1 MKARAGFGWREG
13 NRVTLYRDGVEFFPP
28 MLQAIEAARE
38 RIYLEMYLMESG
50 EVARRFVD
58 ALCAAARRGVAV
70 YCLLDDFGS
79 LKLRRSDRRR
89 LVEAGV
95 HLAFYNPL
103 DWRKWLGNL
112 YRDHRKLLLVD
123 DALAF
128 VGGAGLTDE
137 FLLGERAWRETM
149 VAVSGPCVADWA
161 VLFQRNWRR
170 WSRHCLPAEG
180 DVGVSGE
187 GWSGRVQYSA
197 AGRYLGVKWALE
209 QRVRRAQRRVWLTTA
224 YFVPPVKLR
233 RVLSGAA
240 RRGVDVRLILP
251 GPHTDHPAVRHAGR
265 RFYTR
270 LLRDG
275 VRIYEFQPR
284 FIHAK
289 MALVDD
295 WAMVGS
301 ANFDRW
307 NLRWN
312 LENDQEIDAPEFA
325 ARLEAMLRRDLEDC
339 EEITLEGWLTR
350 PAWERLLA
358 RLFGHLDLWLWGLAQ
373 MRGVWPNLRRGRLRR
388 PRRPSGGPGVRRG

>member
-1 MKARAGFGWREG
+1 MRVRAGFVWREG
-13 NRVTLYRDGVEFFPP
+13 NRVTLYRDGIEFFPP

-38 RIYLEMYLMESG
+38 RVYLEMYLMESG

-123 DALAF
+123 EAVAF

-170 WSRHCLPAEG
+170 WSRYCLPKGGDLEG
-180 DVGVSGE
+180 GKD

-209 QRVRRAQRRVWLTTA
+209 QRVRQAQRRVWLTTA

-233 RVLSGAA
+233 RALSGAA

-325 ARLEAMLRRDLEDC
+325 VRLEAMLRRDLEDC

-373 MRGVWPNLRRGRLRR
+373 MRGVWPSLRRGRLRR
-388 PRRPSGGPGVRRG
+388 PRRPSGGPGARRG